1 MDYVAEY
8 VNMIYATLT
17 GLVPLIVP
25 VIATYLVFR
34 ILAKFII
41 GKND

>member
-1 MDYVAEY
+1 MDYVAEF

-25 VIATYLVFR
+25 VIVIYLIFR
-34 ILAKFII
+34 IIAKFIV
-41 GKND
+41 GENR